1 MIYFVLIFQ
10 ITNALKETLS
20 AEYDRKVASPT
31 ESAARW
37 KQRWEHS
44 GADHL
49 KPSRVIRTTYVTCR
63 EWTERSNILL
73 EMSVCQSGWYR
84 GYELKIIRPGIQKC
98 IPGLFVSIK
107 ICAPEYINLMVRQ
120 HHI

>member
-20 AEYDRKVASPT
+20 AEYDRKAASPT

-73 EMSVCQSGWYR
+73 EMSVCQCGWYR
-84 GYELKIIRPGIQKC
+84 GYDLRLSVPGYSDY
-98 IPGLFVSIK
+98 VSRDFFYANVAGHVTGIE
-107 ICAPEYINLMVRQ
+107 PERSA
-120 HHI
+120 